1 MKETDLSEKKTQVD
15 PVLASVLARRM
26 DSIAKEMA
34 TLLMRSSRSPIFNEI
49 GDLVTVIFDARGRTL
64 AQAEFAA
71 IIAFGAQP
79 PLKYIIDYFGDDIHE
94 GDVILHNDVY
104 TGGNQNAD
112 TGIYM
117 PIFADG
123 ELVAWTAAK
132 GHLADVG
139 GMTPGGYDPRAR
151 EIWQEAFRITPV
163 KLQDAGKRRKDV
175 WDLVAANVRFS
186 FVIEDIKAMIGACEV
201 GRRQL
206 LQLMDRY
213 GRSTVDAHM
222 EYVID
227 ASEKQV
233 RAELATW
240 PDGVFHGESEMV
252 SDGVDPTSRHWIRV
266 TITKTGEE
274 ILFDFSESDDQTPG
288 IANQPKASAAGAVR
302 IVFLMLVAAG
312 GVVLPTNEGLF
323 APIRTVFREGSLL
336 NPRFPAATIF
346 GNQMTENITEAIM
359 TALADAL
366 PDRVTAGWAKAM
378 NAIMTGTDPDTGDPY
393 VSLTVFQRTGP
404 GAMRGYDGWDAFGFS
419 GVVGQM
425 RSPDIEM
432 FEITSPHFFEYHEYD
447 PDSAGAGRWRGGM
460 GTRSAWRVDGIGAH
474 GVTLG
479 EASEAEGAQP
489 GRGLDGGEDSGLNI
503 MRLELP
509 DGTVRDWGSKEIV
522 DTPTGTVI
530 VSICGGGAGYGDPYQ
545 RPVEKV
551 LEEVRN
557 EITSIEKARTSY
569 GVVVDRET
577 LELDAVATA
586 QLRDTREATA

>member
-1 MKETDLSEKKTQVD
+1 MSTMETKPVD

-49 GDLVTVIFDARGRTL
+49 GDLVTVIFDAQGRTL

-112 TGIYM
+112 TGIYI
-117 PIFADG
+117 PIFHEG
-123 ELVAWTAAK
+123 VLVGWTAAK

-139 GMTPGGYDPRAR
+139 GMTAGGYDPRAR

-163 KLQDAGKRRKDV
+163 KLSDAGKPRKDV
-175 WDLVAANVRFS
+175 WDLVAANVRFG
-186 FVIEDIKAMIGACEV
+186 FVIEDIKAMVGACEV
-201 GRRQL
+201 GRRQF
-206 LQLMDRY
+206 LQVIERHSREIID
-213 GRSTVDAHM
+213 THM
-222 EYVID
+222 QYVIE

-233 RAELATW
+233 RAELANW
-240 PDGVFHGESEMV
+240 PNGVYYGESEMV

-266 TITKTGEE
+266 KVTVDDDEVT
-274 ILFDFSESDDQTPG
+274 FDFSESDDQTPG

-312 GVVLPTNEGLF
+312 GVILPTNEGLF
-323 APIRTVFREGSLL
+323 APIRTIFREGSLL
-336 NPRFPAATIF
+336 NPKFPAATIF
-346 GNQMTENITEAIM
+346 GNQMTENITESIM

-378 NAIMTGTDPDTGDPY
+378 NAMMTGEDPDTGEPY

-404 GAMRGYDGWDAFGFS
+404 GAMRGHDGWDAFGFS

-432 FEITSPHFFEYHEYD
+432 FEITSPHFFEFHEYD
-447 PDSAGAGRWRGGM
+447 PDSAGAGRWRGGL
-460 GTRSAWRVDGIGAH
+460 GTRSAWRVDGLNAH

-479 EASEAEGAQP
+479 EAAESEGAHP
-489 GRGLDGGEDSGLNI
+489 GRGLDGGEDSGLNV
-503 MRLELP
+503 MRLQLP
-509 DGTVRDWGSKEIV
+509 DGSTYEWGSKEIV
-522 DTPTGTVI
+522 ETPRGTVI
-530 VSICGGGAGYGDPYQ
+530 LSLCGGGAGYGHPYD
-545 RPVEKV
+545 RPAETV

-557 EITSIEKARTSY
+557 ELLSIDKARDSY
-569 GVVVDRET
+569 GVVVNPET
-577 LELDAVATA
+577 LELDEAATA
-586 QLRDTREATA
+586 ELRKNKEVSE

>member
-1 MKETDLSEKKTQVD
+1 MSELRTRQVD
-15 PVLASVLARRM
+15 PVLASVLARRL
-26 DSIAKEMA
+26 DSITKEMA

-49 GDLVTVIFDARGRTL
+49 GDLVTVIFDAKGRTL

-79 PLKYIIDYFGDDIHE
+79 PLKYIIEYFGDDIHE
-94 GDVILHNDVY
+94 GDVILHNDVF

-112 TGIYM
+112 TGVYM
-117 PIFADG
+117 PIFHDG

-132 GHLADVG
+132 GHLADIG
-139 GMTPGGYDPRAR
+139 GMTAGGYDPRAR
-151 EIWQEAFRITPV
+151 EVWQEAFRIPPV
-163 KLQDAGKRRKDV
+163 KLSDAGKRRKDV
-175 WDLVAANVRFS
+175 WDLVSANIRFS

-206 LQLMDRY
+206 LQVLARH
-213 GRSTVDAHM
+213 GREVLDSHM
-222 EYVID
+222 QYVIE

-240 PDGVFHGESEMV
+240 PNGVYHGASEMV

-266 TITKTGEE
+266 KITITDDEVT
-274 ILFDFSESDDQTPG
+274 FDFSDTDDQTPG

-323 APIRTVFREGSLL
+323 APIRTIFREGSLL
-336 NPRFPAATIF
+336 NPKFPAATIF
-346 GNQMTENITEAIM
+346 GNQITDNITEAIM
-359 TALADAL
+359 LALADAL
-366 PDRVTAGWAKAM
+366 PERVTAGWCKAM
-378 NAIMTGTDPDTGDPY
+378 NAMMTGEDPDTGEPY

-404 GAMRGYDGWDAFGFS
+404 GAMKGYDGWDAFGFS

-425 RSPDIEM
+425 RSPDVEM

-460 GTRSAWRVDGIGAH
+460 GTRSAWRINGLNAH

-479 EASEAEGAQP
+479 ESSKSEG
-489 GRGLDGGEDSGLNI
+489 GTRGQGLQGGEDSGLNV
-503 MRLELP
+503 MRLERP
-509 DGTVRDWGSKEIV
+509 DGSTYEWGSKEII

-530 VSICGGGAGYGDPYQ
+530 VSLCGGGAGFGNPHE
-545 RPVEKV
+545 RPAEKV
-551 LEEVRN
+551 LQEVRN
-557 EITSIEKARTSY
+557 EITSLEKARNLY
-569 GVVVDRET
+569 GVVIDPAT
-577 LELDAVATA
+577 LELDTAATA
-586 QLRDTREATA
+586 ELRNHTKEDGE

>member
-1 MKETDLSEKKTQVD
+1 MSALETRPVD

-49 GDLVTVIFDARGRTL
+49 GDLVTVIFDAEGRTL

-79 PLKYIIDYFGDDIHE
+79 PLKYIIEYFGDDIHD
-94 GDVILHNDVY
+94 GDVILHNDVF

-112 TGIYM
+112 VGVYM
-117 PIFADG
+117 PIFFDG
-123 ELVAWTAAK
+123 SLVGWTAAK
-132 GHLADVG
+132 GHLADIG
-139 GMTPGGYDPRAR
+139 GMTAGGYDPNAR

-163 KLQDAGKRRKDV
+163 KVVDAGKRRKDV
-175 WDLVAANVRFS
+175 WDLVAANIRFS

-206 LQLMDRY
+206 TQLLQRH
-213 GRSTVDAHM
+213 GRETVDTHM
-222 EYVID
+222 QYVID

-240 PDGVFHGESEMV
+240 PNGVYYGQSEMV
-252 SDGVDPTSRHWIRV
+252 SDGVDPTGRHWIRV
-266 TITKTGEE
+266 KITITDDEVT
-274 ILFDFSESDDQTPG
+274 FDFSDSDDQTPG
-288 IANQPKASAAGAVR
+288 IANQPKASSAAAVR

-336 NPRFPAATIF
+336 NPRFPAASIF
-346 GNQMTENITEAIM
+346 GNQMSENITEAIM

-366 PDRVTAGWAKAM
+366 PERVTAGWCKAM
-378 NAIMTGTDPDTGDPY
+378 NAMMTGTDPTTGEPY
-393 VSLTVFQRTGP
+393 VTLTVFQRTGP
-404 GAMRGYDGWDAFGFS
+404 GAMKGYDGWDGFGIS
-419 GVVGQM
+419 AVVGQM
-425 RSPDIEM
+425 RSPDVEM

-447 PDSAGAGRWRGGM
+447 QDSAGAGRWRGGQ
-460 GTRSAWRVDGIGAH
+460 GTRSAWRVNGVNAH

-479 EASEAEGAQP
+479 EAAASEGASP
-489 GRGLDGGEDSGLNI
+489 GRGLDGGQDSGLNT
-503 MRLELP
+503 MLLELP
-509 DGTVRDWGSKEIV
+509 DGSSYAWGSKELV

-530 VSICGGGAGYGDPYQ
+530 VSLCGGGAGYGDPHH
-545 RPVEKV
+545 RPAERV

-557 EITSIEKARTSY
+557 EITSFAKARDVY
-569 GVVVDRET
+569 GVVINPET
-577 LELDAVATA
+577 LELDEAATA
-586 QLRDTREATA
+586 ELRKPKEGKE

>member
-1 MKETDLSEKKTQVD
+1 MSELQTKVD
-15 PVLASVLARRM
+15 PVLASVLARRL
-26 DSIAKEMA
+26 DSITKEMA

-49 GDLVTVIFDARGRTL
+49 GDLVTVIFDAKGRTL

-94 GDVILHNDVY
+94 GDVILHNDVF

-112 TGIYM
+112 TGVYV
-117 PIFADG
+117 PIFHDG

-132 GHLADVG
+132 GHLADIG
-139 GMTPGGYDPRAR
+139 GMTAGGYDPRAR
-151 EIWQEAFRITPV
+151 EVWQEAFRIPPV
-163 KLQDAGKRRKDV
+163 KLSDAGKRRKDV
-175 WDLVAANVRFS
+175 WDLVSANIRFS

-206 LQLMDRY
+206 RQVLDRH
-213 GRSTVDAHM
+213 GREVLDTHM
-222 EYVID
+222 QYVIE

-240 PDGVFHGESEMV
+240 PNGVYHGSSEMV
-252 SDGVDPTSRHWIRV
+252 SDGVDPLSRHWIRV
-266 TITKTGEE
+266 KITVTDDEVT
-274 ILFDFSESDDQTPG
+274 FDFSETDDQTPG

-336 NPRFPAATIF
+336 NPKFPAATIF
-346 GNQMTENITEAIM
+346 GNQITDNITEAIM
-359 TALADAL
+359 SALADAL
-366 PDRVTAGWAKAM
+366 PQRVTAGWCKAM
-378 NAIMTGTDPDTGDPY
+378 NATMTGEDPDTGEPY

-404 GAMRGYDGWDAFGFS
+404 GAMKGYDGWDAFGFS

-425 RSPDIEM
+425 RSPDVEM

-460 GTRSAWRVDGIGAH
+460 GTRSAWRINGLKAH

-479 EASEAEGAQP
+479 ESSEAEGGTR
-489 GRGLDGGEDSGLNI
+489 GRGLQGGEDSGLNV
-503 MRLELP
+503 MRLERP
-509 DGTVRDWGSKEIV
+509 DGSTYEWGSKEIV
-522 DTPTGTVI
+522 ETPTGTVI
-530 VSICGGGAGYGDPYQ
+530 VSLCGGGAGFGDPHD
-545 RPVEKV
+545 RPAEKV

-557 EITSIEKARTSY
+557 EITSLEKARNVY
-569 GVVVDRET
+569 GVVIDPAT
-577 LELDAVATA
+577 LELDAAATA
-586 QLRDTREATA
+586 ELRSKKEDGE